1 MSDLAESDLVKSK
14 YVTLRDGRHVY
25 KEGTEE
31 EFVYRGKPIT
41 NKTSCKRHGVAL
53 TCSMWRN
60 LDYMIRGRS
69 LHEGK
74 ELRIYYGSPDYPK
87 LWDSAGTEAETRR
100 GLHTGVWQNRTVHLY
115 KPGAELAALI
125 ADWPYW
131 HRAEMC
137 LDQQQID
144 PDEIVGETVAPPR
157 IPEMEGANE
166 NPKLNPVICGSCDE
180 STIKLTKGQLRCL
193 VGVTKACAKE
203 QGVASFDSFNRVAM
217 CSLLRKGYI
226 VASIELSATG
236 KPTFGVKPTHDAAM
250 HAVLSGEY

>member
-1 MSDLAESDLVKSK
+1 MSDLAESDLVKSEN
-14 YVTLRDGRHVY
+14 VTLRDGRHVY

-31 EFVYRGKPIT
+31 EFVYRWKPIT

-53 TCSMWRN
+53 TCSMWRD
-60 LDYMIRGRS
+60 LDYMIRGHS
-69 LHEGK
+69 LHE
-74 ELRIYYGSPDYPK
+74 
-87 LWDSAGTEAETRR
+87 
-100 GLHTGVWQNRTVHLY
+100 
-115 KPGAELAALI
+115 GAELAALI

-180 STIKLTKGQLRCL
+180 STIKLTKGQLHCL
-193 VGVTKACAKE
+193 VGVTKACARE

-217 CSLLRKGYI
+217 CSLLRKGYV
-226 VASIELSATG
+226 VASIELSSSG
-236 KPTFGVKPTHDAAM
+236 EPTFGVKPTHDAAM